1 MLLERIPATTQ
12 MRLGGGASFVCR
24 HRRGRGGGT
33 RTRQK
38 QWVVHFV
45 CLGSGFQIL
54 TRKEGAGRMV
64 LGLPVVLK
72 VSQAW
77 RRRSRSVQKGFVTS
91 FMIYPTAMQHVS
103 SAHWVLARSPPAH
116 CNARPL
122 TRKIKHMQAQ
132 CNHSADNQRHLPMS
146 STLNPCHLPMSS
158 QPTSLLHVIPFRAP
172 LTRTHTNGRGS
183 DRALEQITWR
193 LHSARTMVVDWR
205 D

>member
-132 CNHSADNQRHLPMS
+132 CNHSADNPR
-146 STLNPCHLPMSS
+146 HLPMSS
-158 QPTSLLHVIPFRAP
+158 QPTSLLHIIPFRAP